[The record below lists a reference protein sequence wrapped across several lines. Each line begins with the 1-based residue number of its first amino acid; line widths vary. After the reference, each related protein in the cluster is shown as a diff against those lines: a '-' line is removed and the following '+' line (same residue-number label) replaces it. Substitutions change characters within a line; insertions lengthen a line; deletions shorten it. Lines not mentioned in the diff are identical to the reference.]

1 MENVPSFQEGTE
13 HNNPKCTQSVL
24 SRHLAKII
32 QLQGNFAK
40 VSLRNKCKSSK
51 SCYTDCYTGNSKHF
65 LNLGYLAADLIN

>member
-32 QLQGNFAK
+32 QLQVNFAK

-51 SCYTDCYTGNSKHF
+51 SCYTDC
-65 LNLGYLAADLIN
+65 